1 MIVDASAVV
10 EILFGNDIYQNILE
24 KVTNGEIKLRTS
36 EAVKFEVCDNLSKN
50 EDMDSELLQELLPLT
65 IRFLDHITTKMN
77 SDQLSKAAKL
87 SKELNLNFPPATC
100 VILAL
105 SLGDVYITADE
116 SISNKLKKEGYPVL
130 HLDELIF

>member
-10 EILFGNDIYQNILE
+10 EILFGSDIYQNIME
-24 KVTNGEIKLRTS
+24 KVTSGEIRLRTS
-36 EAVKFEVCDNLSKN
+36 EAVKFEVCDSLIKK
-50 EDMDSELLQELLPLT
+50 EDMGSEILQELLPLT
-65 IRFLDHITTKMN
+65 LRFLDHITTKMN
-77 SDQLSKAAKL
+77 SDQLSKAVEL
-87 SKELNLNFPPATC
+87 SKALNLNFSSATC

-105 SLGDVYITADE
+105 SLGDVYVTADR